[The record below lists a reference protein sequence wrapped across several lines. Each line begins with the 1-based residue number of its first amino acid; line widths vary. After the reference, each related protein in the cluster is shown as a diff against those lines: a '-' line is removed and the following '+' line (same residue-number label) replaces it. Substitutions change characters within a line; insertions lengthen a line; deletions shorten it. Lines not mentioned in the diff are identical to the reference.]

1 MVWNDRILK
10 HRVSGKGEDI
20 PSLGLQEKLSTD
32 EAKKYLSSNETKF
45 EKDPIGQILF
55 KYYHGLLDELIKEKK
70 KAKEPL
76 VEQRELEEQRRI
88 SDSLRIQS
96 IKEFNPSAGTY
107 GGYQYE
113 DYINGL
119 NPEIRVLVADQL
131 NFTKNTFE
139 NAQKIRGKI
148 LESGGTYEEARQS
161 YLELISIPKESLE
174 QFNQERLDEKSQEN
188 QDSE

>member
-76 VEQRELEEQRRI
+76 IEQRELEEQRRI